1 MYVVTVGKRKPTSSS
16 QRKARKE
23 YKNRR
28 EIQVLMILKILPE
41 FCFVMI

>member
-16 QRKARKE
+16 QRKARRKE

-28 EIQVLMILKILPE
+28 ERYKFLT
-41 FCFVMI
+41 

>member
-1 MYVVTVGKRKPTSSS
+1 VVTVGKRKPTSSS

-28 EIQVLMILKILPE
+28 EIQVFDVILKIFRPE
-41 FCFVMI
+41 FCCVAI